1 MSGAKLIRNKI
12 KSIQS
17 TQKIT
22 KAMEMVAASKMNK
35 SLDRMSKAR
44 PYADRILSVVKHF
57 SKGKID
63 YQHPYLVEREIKT
76 VGIIVISSNR
86 GLCGGLNMN
95 LFRSLLLTMKDYEQK
110 GYKVEICAIGN
121 KAISFFKKY
130 GGKLVAASSLS
141 GDVPSVSELLGTISL
156 MLNKFTDGSIDR
168 LDIAY
173 NKFINSMSQA
183 PTITQLLPIKNE
195 PNDSKNIDKDRSWE
209 YIYEPDAPTLID
221 AILNRYIESLV
232 YRAVVENGACEQS
245 ARRMAMKTATDNAG
259 EIIDI
264 LRLKYNKARQAAITR
279 ELSEIVAGAAA
290 ISEG

>member
-1 MSGAKLIRNKI
+1 MSGTKLIRNKI

-35 SLDRMSKAR
+35 ALDRMSKAR
-44 PYADRILSVVKHF
+44 PYSDRISNVVEHF
-57 SKGKID
+57 AKGNID

-76 VGIIVISSNR
+76 IGFIVISSNR

-95 LFRSLLLTMKDYEQK
+95 LFRTLLQVMKEHEQN
-110 GYKVEICAIGN
+110 GYKVEVCAIGN
-121 KAISFFKKY
+121 KAISFFKKF

-141 GDVPSVSELLGTISL
+141 SDVPSMEELLGTISV
-156 MLNKFTDGSIDR
+156 MLKKFIDGSIDR

-173 NKFINSMSQA
+173 NKFINTMSQSPA
-183 PTITQLLPIKNE
+183 VTQLLPVVSHQSKSNEDKNYT
-195 PNDSKNIDKDRSWE
+195 WE
-209 YIYEPDAPTLID
+209 YIYEPNSQELIES
-221 AILNRYIESLV
+221 IFNRYIESLV

-259 EIIDI
+259 EIIDS